1 MPPQCRLCGDI
12 IYTKDPVDIFKGS
25 SELTKHIALLT
36 GISLSDHF
44 DLPRNMCECCL
55 LSLKSAIAFRELCI
69 KTNYKLTRN
78 RKLLKTED
86 EKDSNDP
93 LKERPKVEK
102 IEKDAEDEEVDLCK
116 EESDYEEE
124 EFIEELE
131 DYYEECTEEQ
141 EELMDL
147 DEEIQEDEEEI
158 QEDEEK
164 LEDDEEEAEV
174 DEDEDWTQGDE
185 DEDSE
190 TNDGSINDSRPKAAI
205 GKDQPKGN
213 SPNSSKNSKKEE
225 DPLPVEQK
233 KKRKRY
239 KSTKTYVCDHC
250 GREFNDKGNLNL
262 HVLRHTG
269 VRPFECP
276 ECGQKEFNKYILNIH
291 IRVKHRGEKPY
302 ACKFCDEKFETSIKR
317 TRHSRRTHEKH
328 QIKPKPYKC
337 SACDK
342 RFELPSLLTKHE
354 QVHSGER
361 KFSCELCHKS
371 FTRSGNLK
379 THFKSMQHK
388 NNVLESKKKPKP
400 KRQIIIINNPKLVV

>member
-12 IYTKDPVDIFKGS
+12 IYTKDPINIFTGP
-25 SELTKHIALLT
+25 SETTKHIALLT
-36 GISLSDHF
+36 GLSLSDELN
-44 DLPRNMCECCL
+44 LPRNMCECCL

-69 KTNYKLTRN
+69 KTNNKLTGN
-78 RKLLKTED
+78 LKSLKTED
-86 EKDSNDP
+86 ERDLNDP
-93 LKERPKVEK
+93 LKNIPKVET
-102 IEKDAEDEEVDLCK
+102 IGKDAEDEEVDIAE

-124 EFIEELE
+124 EFIDELE
-131 DYYEECTEEQ
+131 NYYAKYTEEQ
-141 EELMDL
+141 DEFVDI
-147 DEEIQEDEEEI
+147 DEEIQEDNEEI
-158 QEDEEK
+158 QDNNEK
-164 LEDDEEEAEV
+164 LEVDEEEEV

-185 DEDSE
+185 DSDSD
-190 TNDGSINDSRPKAAI
+190 TNDDDSVDDSRPKAALQSPVTKRV

-213 SPNSSKNSKKEE
+213 SANSLKNSKNEE
-225 DPLPVEQK
+225 NSLPMEPK

-239 KSTKTYVCDHC
+239 KGTKTYVCDHC
-250 GREFNDKGNLNL
+250 GRKFNDKGNLNM

-302 ACKFCDEKFETSIKR
+302 ACKYCDEKFETSIKR

-328 QIKPKPYKC
+328 KIKPKPYEC
-337 SACDK
+337 SACDM

-354 QVHSGER
+354 QVHTGER
-361 KFSCELCHKS
+361 NFSCELCNKS

-379 THFKSMQHK
+379 THFQSMQHK
-388 NNVLESKKKPKP
+388 NNELEA
-400 KRQIIIINNPKLVV
+400 KRK